1 MTIFNVVVTCCLNIV
16 SLFLVYI
23 IIPDLVQR
31 SLNIYKLTDINSN
44 KQSINSPYKNPKNYN
59 LNLFVPQYF
68 HTTNHTSI
76 PLNTILYSYP
86 YLLHPS
92 TLI

>member
-44 KQSINSPYKNPKNYN
+44 KQ
-59 LNLFVPQYF
+59 
-68 HTTNHTSI
+68 
-76 PLNTILYSYP
+76 ILK
-86 YLLHPS
+86 HP
-92 TLI
+92 